1 MQGTNEIG
9 VIKNWSISLNNSVCL
24 ILEEKKYS
32 RDVRSHFCKV
42 LIQKSIYTIPKKNI
56 ELLN

>member
-1 MQGTNEIG
+1 MQRNKDIG
-9 VIKNWSISLNNSVCL
+9 IVKNWNKSLNNSICL

-32 RDVRSHFCKV
+32 KDIRAHFCKV
-42 LIQKSIYTIPKKNI
+42 LIEKSIYTIPKRNI

>member
-9 VIKNWSISLNNSVCL
+9 VIKNWNMSLNNSVCL

-32 RDVRSHFCKV
+32 KDIRSHFCKV
-42 LIQKSIYTIPKKNI
+42 LIEKSIYTIPRKNI
-56 ELLN
+56 ELLS

>member
-1 MQGTNEIG
+1 MQRTNEIG
-9 VIKNWSISLNNSVCL
+9 IVKNWNISLNNSVCL

-32 RDVRSHFCKV
+32 RDRRAHFCKV
-42 LIQKSIYTIPKKNI
+42 LIEKSIYTIPKKNI

>member
-1 MQGTNEIG
+1 MQRSKDIG
-9 VIKNWSISLNNSVCL
+9 IVKNWNKSLNNSICL

-32 RDVRSHFCKV
+32 KDIRAHFCKV
-42 LIQKSIYTIPKKNI
+42 LIEKSIYTIPKRNI